1 MIKTILPGMRFGDV
15 RIPSSKSIVHRLLIC
30 AALGQEKISIRYDG
44 LSRDIRATAD
54 CLNALGADIRAGE
67 QELCIT
73 PIAEHKHTE
82 KAVLPAGESGSTLR
96 FLIPLAGA
104 LGRQA
109 DFHMEGRLSERPLAP
124 FDQLLRQLLRE
135 HGMSLRRDGQILH
148 CKGQL
153 DGGMFRLPGNISSQ
167 YFSGL
172 LMALPILSGESRLQ
186 TEGEMES
193 AAYVRLT
200 EEVLHMAEVRFVRE
214 NKSTWKISGCQIP
227 HLPQTVQAEGDWSNA
242 AFFLCAA
249 ALLREFGAEIVAD
262 HDCIS
267 VRQGTRCPLSINAMA
282 IPDLVPVLAVLCC
295 GAEGTSRITGASRL
309 RWKES
314 DRLKATTALI
324 HSLGGEAE
332 ELPDGI
338 IVHGNGRLSGGK
350 IDAFND
356 HRIAMSAAVAA
367 VLCSEPVIVPKAE
380 CVEKSY
386 PAFWRDFE
394 KLHSVPEAG

>member
-1 MIKTILPGMRFGDV
+1 MIKTILPGTRFGDV

-30 AALGQEKISIRYDG
+30 AALGQEIISIRYDG

-67 QELCIT
+67 KELCIT
-73 PIAEHKHTE
+73 PIAEQKRTE

-124 FDQLLRQLLRE
+124 FDQLLRE
-135 HGMSLRRDGQILH
+135 HGMSLRREGQILH
-148 CKGQL
+148 CDGQL
-153 DGGMFRLPGNISSQ
+153 DGGLFRLPGNISSQ

-200 EEVLHMAEVRFVRE
+200 EEVLRLAEVRFDRE

-249 ALLREFGAEIVAD
+249 ALSENGIRVSGLNPSSVQGDRQILQILREFGAEIMTD
-262 HDCIS
+262 YDCIS
-267 VRQGTRCPLSINAMA
+267 VRQGTRCAISIDAMA
-282 IPDLVPVLAVLCC
+282 IPDLVPVLAQCHGDSGPCTGVGCPLLRC
-295 GAEGTSRITGASRL
+295 GGNIENNRSEQTPLERIGPAESNNSTHSQPGRGSRRTAGRHH
-309 RWKES
+309 RPWERQTQRRK
-314 DRLKATTALI
+314 DR
-324 HSLGGEAE
+324 
-332 ELPDGI
+332 
-338 IVHGNGRLSGGK
+338 
-350 IDAFND
+350 
-356 HRIAMSAAVAA
+356 RIQ
-367 VLCSEPVIVPKAE
+367 
-380 CVEKSY
+380 
-386 PAFWRDFE
+386 
-394 KLHSVPEAG
+394 